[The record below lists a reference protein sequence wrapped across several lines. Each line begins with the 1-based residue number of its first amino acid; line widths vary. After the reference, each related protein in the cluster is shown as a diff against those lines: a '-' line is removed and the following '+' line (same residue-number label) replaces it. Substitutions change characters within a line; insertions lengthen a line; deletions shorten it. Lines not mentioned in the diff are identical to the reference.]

1 MEKMKAVKLFLDW
14 NPRKDSCLG
23 LRDIE
28 GKRAQSGNQIWKNPW
43 TEVITAPIPEIKPTE
58 ALIKVKVCGICG
70 SDILMAWPDEQGYTR
85 YPYIMGN
92 PQTPGE
98 IIIGHEFSGE
108 IVKMGQGIKDFQKKT
123 GKEIFKIGTPVV
135 AQCVISCGLCEM
147 CKEGRFDCCLVNEER
162 GFSVDGAMCE
172 YAVAD
177 MRELYSLKNLKSK
190 FASDKEMFLAAAL
203 IEPLAGVY
211 KALINVAGGLLPG
224 ENAVVIGGGPM
235 GLSAVALSKA
245 MGASKVI
252 LIEISKERLLL
263 GKKMGAT
270 HLVDPNE
277 SDVYEAVLQL
287 TNGSGAKIYF
297 EAAGIAP
304 RIWPEIDKLF
314 QAGEPEAKFVLFGH
328 GPGEMK
334 VSHETLIG
342 TYSSLI
348 GSHGHSGVWRNII
361 RLIEGGVVEPH
372 KMITQEIALEETPKW
387 LEILRTNKEQGKVV
401 ITF

>member
-1 MEKMKAVKLFLDW
+1 MKKMKAIKLFLDW
-14 NPRKDSCLG
+14 NPRKDFKLG
-23 LRDIE
+23 LRDIK
-28 GKRAQSGNQIWKNPW
+28 GRRAQSGNQIWKNPQ
-43 TEVITAPIPEIKPTE
+43 TEKVTTPIPEIKPTE
-58 ALIKVKVCGICG
+58 ALIKVKACGICG
-70 SDILMAWPDEQGYTR
+70 SDILMPWQDEQGYTR

-92 PQTPGE
+92 PRTPGE

-147 CKEGRFDCCLVNEER
+147 CKEGKFDCCLVNEER
-162 GFSVDGAMCE
+162 GFSVDGAMAE

-177 MRELYSLKNLKSK
+177 IRELYSLENLKAK

-235 GLSAVALSKA
+235 GLSAVALLKA

-263 GKKMGAT
+263 GKKIGAT
-270 HLVDPNE
+270 HFINPNE

-297 EAAGIAP
+297 EAAGIAS

-314 QAGEPEAKFVLFGH
+314 QKGEPESKFILFGH
-328 GPGEMK
+328 GPGEMN

-342 TYSSLI
+342 AYSSLV

-372 KMITQEIALEETPKW
+372 KMITQEITLEETPKW
-387 LEILRTNKEQGKVV
+387 LEILQTNKEQGKVV